1 MDFDYFFLC
10 VNRWWSGLGQRTHSP
25 SVQTIWSIDSFGRIE
40 RIKKKKKVNQTNKA
54 AFVYRQFMNKYY
66 IYYINSFSCAAIDC
80 CCCSHPK
87 KSAYSTRCV
96 AYMRVLHCCY
106 SNDVI
111 NYMCGGARIFFSVH
125 SFPSETINTVRRC
138 KLVASARPWLCYLRH
153 FRWALLFG
161 TDSPYFILMNECK
174 TDMESWRG
182 LMWG

>member
-1 MDFDYFFLC
+1 M
-10 VNRWWSGLGQRTHSP
+10 
-25 SVQTIWSIDSFGRIE
+25 
-40 RIKKKKKVNQTNKA
+40 NQTNKA

-87 KSAYSTRCV
+87 KLAYSTRCV